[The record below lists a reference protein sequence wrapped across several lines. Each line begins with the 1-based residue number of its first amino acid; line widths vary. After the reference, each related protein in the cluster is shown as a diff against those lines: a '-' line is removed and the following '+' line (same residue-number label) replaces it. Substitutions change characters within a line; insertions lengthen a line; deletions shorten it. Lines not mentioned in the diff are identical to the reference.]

1 MMQERCTKHCVQLFT
16 RLRRFASGRQCD
28 RESAPAKPQMCPDKM
43 ESEIKIT
50 VMKLVAP
57 DKRLSTIKD
66 KGGRTGVRH
75 TAAKAQ
81 RRC

>member
-75 TAAKAQ
+75 TTAKAQ